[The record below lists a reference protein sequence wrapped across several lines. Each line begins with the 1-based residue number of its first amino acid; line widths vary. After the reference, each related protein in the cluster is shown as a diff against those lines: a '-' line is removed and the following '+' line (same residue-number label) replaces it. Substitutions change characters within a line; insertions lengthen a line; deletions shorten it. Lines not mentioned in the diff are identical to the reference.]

1 VDVAVRGSGADS
13 LVDAGR
19 YLLEIAGR
27 SRRSDFEAAW
37 QQRLQRLRERATS
50 SFSLCVLELETPA
63 GRLLFRGGGAE
74 GTMAEESFPI
84 NNLLAMA
91 KSREVQRAMLA
102 EMRGD
107 RASAVLHFLAA
118 GHMEL
123 VLTADYDQ
131 AAENALAL
139 RSRLSAASCFW
150 RAGQPDQARAVFKS
164 LLQVCPDRAA
174 EIQQVMTELAQDYP
188 GLAS

>member
-1 VDVAVRGSGADS
+1 
-13 LVDAGR
+13 
-19 YLLEIAGR
+19 
-27 SRRSDFEAAW
+27 
-37 QQRLQRLRERATS
+37 
-50 SFSLCVLELETPA
+50 
-63 GRLLFRGGGAE
+63 
-74 GTMAEESFPI
+74 MAEESFPI
-84 NNLLAMA
+84 NNLLATA

-107 RASAVLHFLAA
+107 RASAALHFLAA

-123 VLTADYDQ
+123 VLAADYDQ
-131 AAENALAL
+131 AAEKALAL

-150 RAGQPDQARAVFKS
+150 RAGQPDQARAVFES
-164 LLQVCPDRAA
+164 LLQLCPDRAA